1 MPLTDEQ
8 RTMLQL
14 LLEGGQGYEDIGGL
28 LGTSGDEVRTRAR
41 AALREM
47 GGADP
52 DATAGLTDYLL
63 GKADPIGRA
72 DCVRQLQNDPEANE
86 LASRLLAQLRLLAPR
101 AQLPEIPPPRG
112 GRRGAPAPAPP
123 PQPPAEPGA
132 PPPPAAAPPPATPGA
147 RGDSFTAR
155 ISSLLGGVG
164 RWFSG
169 VGGRLG
175 GGRPGSD
182 RRLVFGLG
190 LAALLIIA
198 VVVAVVVSGGN
209 DDSSSASSTTTGTSN
224 EDLTAVMLA
233 PLAEGS
239 DATGQAAFGR
249 VGNQPALRINLAG
262 LEQTSKNQNYIVW
275 LYNSDQV
282 AFPLARD
289 QVGADGDL
297 KGDAPIP
304 NALISLLP
312 QFGCVDVSLA
322 TNDETV
328 AALRAAAKGR
338 NLPQHT
344 GESVLRGMIP
354 RAGLE
359 TATGPDSD
367 CTAAAAAAAAA
378 AGTTGSTTPTTP

>member
-1 MPLTDEQ
+1 
-8 RTMLQL
+8 MLQL

-28 LGTSGDEVRTRAR
+28 LGTSGEEVRTRAR

-72 DCVRQLQNDPEANE
+72 DSVRQLQNDAQANE
-86 LASRLLAQLRLLAPR
+86 LASRLVAQLRLLAPR
-101 AQLPEIPPPRG
+101 AELPEIPPTRGG
-112 GRRGAPAPAPP
+112 GRRAA
-123 PQPPAEPGA
+123 GA
-132 PPPPAAAPPPATPGA
+132 PPPPPPEPALRPGGTASPAAAAPSAK
-147 RGDSFTAR
+147 GDSFTTR
-155 ISSLLGGVG
+155 VSSLLGGVG

-175 GGRPGSD
+175 GGRLGGD
-182 RRLVFGLG
+182 RRLAFGLG
-190 LAALLIIA
+190 LGALLIIA

-262 LEQTSKNQNYIVW
+262 LEPTGKNQNYIVW